1 MVLKE
6 DSVRPAIQHQPLS
19 RDALHAISAEFLAS
33 EKLVHAPLAEKKEF
47 LRTKGLSED
56 EIETLLQKAVA
67 QGKGKP
73 VFVDSEASS
82 EALSPSVST
91 PASSDVGTT
100 TEEKVETNEEKGLV
114 PKELKEIRPSPP
126 PSPRLQPTTI
136 EPTHLQ
142 QPLIVT
148 YPEFL
153 APPPQPP
160 APITAK
166 SLLSTL
172 YYSAAAA
179 STIYAGSK
187 YILQPMYDQL
197 TEARSELAKT
207 ALTNLTQFNDKLSA
221 LVPSHVRPAIP
232 NTHVTSTGTGG
243 TDKEEALVA
252 DESDDEGDDASSA
265 SSLRTHLFHVDASTQ
280 TMPDPL
286 SNPPPS
292 PTSEEKMSTITS
304 HLTTLIDS
312 NSDGADGELQY
323 ELEALTT
330 YLETLRADPK
340 DLFPWGGINN
350 GAVGAGGKEDL
361 TATIKREIRSVKAVF
376 LTSKNFP
383 APR

>member
-1 MVLKE
+1 MVQNP
-6 DSVRPAIQHQPLS
+6 DPVRPETQHHPLS
-19 RDALHAISAEFLAS
+19 QDALHAISTEFLAS
-33 EKLVHAPLAEKKEF
+33 EKLAHAPLAEKKEF
-47 LRTKGLSED
+47 LKTKGLSED
-56 EIETLLQKAVA
+56 EIETLLQRAAMK
-67 QGKGKP
+67 GKGKE
-73 VFVDSEASS
+73 VAVDLEASS
-82 EALSPSVST
+82 EPSSSRVST
-91 PASSDVGTT
+91 PVRSDAATT
-100 TEEKVETNEEKGLV
+100 TEEMVENNEDKGIV

-126 PSPRLQPTTI
+126 SPMLKPTPI

-172 YYSAAAA
+172 YYSAATAT
-179 STIYAGSK
+179 TIYAGSK

-197 TEARSELAKT
+197 TEARADLAKT

-221 LVPSHVRPAIP
+221 LVPSHVRPAFP
-232 NTHVTSTGTGG
+232 SPHVTSTGFGG
-243 TDKEEALVA
+243 TEEDALIA
-252 DESDDEGDDASSA
+252 DESDGEGDDASST

-286 SNPPPS
+286 SNPPPP
-292 PTSEEKMSTITS
+292 PTSEEKISTITS

-330 YLETLRADPK
+330 YLETLRVDPK
-340 DLFPWGGINN
+340 DLFPWSGINT
-350 GAVGAGGKEDL
+350 GAVGADGKEDL
-361 TATIKREIRSVKAVF
+361 TMTVKREIRSVKGV
-376 LTSKNFP
+376 LLNSKNFP
-383 APR
+383 GGR